1 MNENKNDL
9 TLTMELYVARTGALA
24 KTFNVYRSDN
34 DRYTLAMR
42 RLSTMLNSS
51 MPTIGVILK
60 RWQHSI
66 VMDIGKDDFI
76 KDDMDKNDA
85 IQGDFVKENRSLE
98 IVDKNKIKPGKDN
111 LSILYEEDAV
121 LGYVDISKIEE
132 DVSEGTIRE
141 RGFYDKINVGDYI
154 IVKKKEEGKPDE
166 PMLKVKE
173 NSYLLYLI
181 RKIRG
186 YLD

>member
-1 MNENKNDL
+1 
-9 TLTMELYVARTGALA
+9 
-24 KTFNVYRSDN
+24 
-34 DRYTLAMR
+34 
-42 RLSTMLNSS
+42 
-51 MPTIGVILK
+51 MPTVGVILK

-85 IQGDFVKENRSLE
+85 IQGDFIKENRSLE
-98 IVDKNKIKPGKDN
+98 IVDKNKIKAGKDS
-111 LSILYEEDAV
+111 LAISYEEDAV
-121 LGYVDISKIEE
+121 LGYVDIAKIEE

-141 RGFYDKINVGDYI
+141 RGFYDKINVGDYV
-154 IVKKKEEGKPDE
+154 IVKKKEDGTPDDQT
-166 PMLKVKE
+166 LKAKE

-186 YLD
+186 YLE